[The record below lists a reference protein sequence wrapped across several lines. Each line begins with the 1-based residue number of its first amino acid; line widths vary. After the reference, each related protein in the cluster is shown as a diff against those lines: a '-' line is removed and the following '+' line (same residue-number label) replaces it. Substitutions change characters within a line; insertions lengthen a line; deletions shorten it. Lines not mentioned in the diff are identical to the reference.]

1 MSSVVCLFILDIL
14 LNYCNKFYSKRRN
27 NMNQMSQDDD
37 LFHSEYTFQRQD
49 GNQRSSDTISMRT
62 GPVGNPS
69 ETEYDE
75 FNKIFHIR
83 CATFPELISLF
94 RNLNILYEFL
104 PLEQANLP
112 REIGLLFG
120 NWNLAISSNGRP

>member
-1 MSSVVCLFILDIL
+1 
-14 LNYCNKFYSKRRN
+14 
-27 NMNQMSQDDD
+27 MNQMSQDDD

-62 GPVGNPS
+62 DPVGNPS

-83 CATFPELISLF
+83 CATFPELLSLF

-120 NWNLAISSNGRP
+120 NWNLAISSNGIP